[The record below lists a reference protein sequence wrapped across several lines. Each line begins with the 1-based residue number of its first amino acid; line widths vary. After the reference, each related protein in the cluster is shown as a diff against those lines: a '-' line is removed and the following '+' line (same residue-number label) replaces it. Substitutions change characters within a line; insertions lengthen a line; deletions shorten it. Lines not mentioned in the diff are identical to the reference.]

1 MARLLSRVVAVA
13 FVSVFGAGAEVHA
26 QSYEWTGLYGG
37 VTLGGSV
44 YHLGSTTSAS
54 CPAGGYFC
62 TPASTANASSIASTA
77 SGSSSGSAFIGS
89 GAVGFNWQ
97 YGDLIF
103 GPEAD
108 AGYFNL
114 HGTRQ
119 FSAKYLAAVPAPPVG
134 GAKSYLFTQEFS
146 TDWLITARGRVG
158 YTVIPAVIVYVT
170 AGLAATDFTVQN
182 AFSDASGASESASV
196 TNHIGWTAGAGTEVA
211 LTQNWSLKAE
221 YLFLD
226 LGSLSVTGTVTNP
239 AGLSNGLTTAS
250 AVQTHILRAGFNYRF

>member
-13 FVSVFGAGAEVHA
+13 FVSILGAGAEVHA
-26 QSYEWTGLYGG
+26 QSYEWMGLYGG

-44 YHLGSTTSAS
+44 YHLSSTTSAS
-54 CPAGGYFC
+54 CPPGGYFC
-62 TPASTANASSIASTA
+62 TPASPLNANSIASTA
-77 SGSSSGSAFIGS
+77 TMPSSGSAFIGS
-89 GAVGFNWQ
+89 GEVGFNWQ
-97 YGDLIF
+97 YGEWVF

-119 FSAKYLAAVPAPPVG
+119 FKGAYTVPVG
-134 GAKSYLFTQEFS
+134 GTRSYLVGEQFS

-182 AFSDASGASESASV
+182 SFSDASGANESASV

-226 LGSLSVTGTVTNP
+226 LGSQSVTGTVTNP
-239 AGLSNGLTTAS
+239 AGLSNGLTTSS

>member
-1 MARLLSRVVAVA
+1 VA
-13 FVSVFGAGAEVHA
+13 FVSVLGAGAEVHA
-26 QSYEWTGLYGG
+26 QSYEWTGIYGG

-44 YHLGSTTSAS
+44 YHLSSTTSAS
-54 CPAGGYFC
+54 CPPGGYFC
-62 TPASTANASSIASTA
+62 TPASPLNASSIASTV
-77 SGSSSGSAFIGS
+77 SLPSSGSAFIGS
-89 GAVGFNWQ
+89 GEVGYNWQ

-119 FSAKYLAAVPAPPVG
+119 FSTKYLAAVPG
-134 GAKSYLFTQEFS
+134 GTKSYLAGEEFS

-182 AFSDASGASESASV
+182 SFSDASGANESASV
-196 TNHIGWTAGAGTEVA
+196 TSHIGWTAGAGTEVA
-211 LTQNWSLKAE
+211 LTRNWSLKAE

-250 AVQTHILRAGFNYRF
+250 AVQAHILRAGFNYRF